1 MNVIT
6 HYDLLIDEG
15 NDPFRDPPQLRAYM
29 DLWDGETFLQALA
42 LRPEHQVLE
51 IGVGTGRLAARTA
64 PRCAALT
71 GIDISPK
78 TIARARENL
87 AGHRNISLVCADFLQ
102 YETARRFDVIYSSLT
117 LMHVEDKAL
126 FLSRAAALLRP
137 GGRLCLS
144 LDKNQ
149 SSVLDMGTR
158 KLTVYPDTPESLIPL
173 LPQSGLSLADSFQT
187 EFAYIL
193 ICKNDL

>member
-29 DLWDGETFLQALA
+29 DLWDGDAFLQALA
-42 LRPEHQVLE
+42 LKPGHQVLE

-64 PRCAALT
+64 PRCAELT

-78 TIARARENL
+78 TIARAGENL
-87 AGHRNISLVCADFLQ
+87 AGHRNIRLICADFLQ
-102 YETARRFDVIYSSLT
+102 YETPRQFDVIYSSLT

-149 SSVLDMGTR
+149 SGVLDMGTR
-158 KLTVYPDTPESLIPL
+158 KLTIYPDTPQRLISL

-187 EFAYIL
+187 EFAHIL
-193 ICKNDL
+193 ICKK